1 MIADMHYQLKWEDLI
16 YIHDVDL
23 HFGGAPGVIT
33 KNSLYSA
40 ISRPYSGY
48 LDSIHEKAAAL
59 VESIVRNHG
68 FADANKR
75 TAVIA
80 LGVLIATCGYHCMA
94 FNEEMVECIVGVV
107 SGTVNHADLL
117 AWFETRLLPKS

>member
-1 MIADMHYQLKWEDLI
+1 MIYA
-16 YIHDVDL
+16 HDVSL
-23 HFGGAPGVIT
+23 QFGGAPGVIN
-33 KNSLYSA
+33 KNSLSSA
-40 ISRPYSGY
+40 INRPYSGY

-80 LGVLIATCGYHCMA
+80 LGVLIARSGYHCTA
-94 FNEEMVECIVGVV
+94 SNEEMVECIVGVA
-107 SGTVNHADLL
+107 SGTVNYADLL